1 MDRKQMPI
9 LISKDSSFI
18 DMLRSN
24 LKEHYDMNR
33 RKVEDK
39 IHVSDILWGSCLRK
53 AYYSRVIRDYEFTDD
68 DIDNFVRG
76 ESSEHVLVDLANI
89 GVGQH
94 ELFFED
100 DLIARP
106 DLLSFSASSDS
117 SDATKNQQPQPK
129 NLIVEFKDTKSFER
143 ITPDNPKFK
152 GYLRQLLYYLII
164 SGFDAGVLC
173 IRYASNRK
181 LQWIKRDEKGDYFF
195 SPLINNETG
204 ENKLPELETWTVI
217 LEKESVIRELLKD
230 EIRTRVSMLRYA
242 LDYKNPLGLPK
253 VAEEWK
259 CIRCPFLKTCNPLTI
274 ENQDSKK
281 DVLDDGKIIVLSS

>member
-1 MDRKQMPI
+1 MPI
-9 LISKDSSFI
+9 LISKYSTFI
-18 DMLRSN
+18 NILRSN
-24 LKEHYDMNR
+24 LKEHYNSHR
-33 RKVEDK
+33 RNIDDK

-53 AYYSRVIRDYEFTDD
+53 AYYARVIEDYEFTDD

-76 ESSEHVLVDLANI
+76 ESSEHVLVDLADI

-106 DLLSFSASSDS
+106 DLLSVSPSDS
-117 SDATKNQQPQPK
+117 NEQQQQQQQPK

-143 ITPDNPKFK
+143 LTPENPKFK

-217 LEKESVIRELLKD
+217 LEKDSDIREILKD
-230 EIRTRVSMLRYA
+230 EIRMRVSMLRAA
-242 LDYKNPLGLPK
+242 LDSKNPLDLPK

-259 CIRCPFLKTCNPLTI
+259 CIRCPFLKNCNPLTI
-274 ENQDSKK
+274 EKQDSKK

>member
-1 MDRKQMPI
+1 MPV
-9 LISKDSSFI
+9 LISKDSTFI
-18 DMLRSN
+18 NILRSN
-24 LKEHYDMNR
+24 LKEHYNSHR
-33 RKVEDK
+33 RDIDDK

-53 AYYSRVIRDYEFTDD
+53 AYYARVIKDYEFTDD

-76 ESSEHVLVDLANI
+76 ESSEHVLVDLADI

-106 DLLSFSASSDS
+106 DLLSVSPSDS
-117 SDATKNQQPQPK
+117 NEHQQQQQQPK

-143 ITPDNPKFK
+143 LTPENPKFK

-195 SPLINNETG
+195 SPLVNNETG

-217 LEKESVIRELLKD
+217 LEKDSDIRELLKN
-230 EIRTRVSMLRYA
+230 EIRVRVSILRAA
-242 LDYKNPLGLPK
+242 LNSKNPLELPK

-259 CIRCPFLKTCNPLTI
+259 CIRCPFLKNCNPLTI
-274 ENQDSKK
+274 EKQDSKK
-281 DVLDDGKIIVLSS
+281 DILDDGKIIVLSS

>member
-1 MDRKQMPI
+1 MPI
-9 LISKDSSFI
+9 LISKDSTFI
-18 DMLRSN
+18 NMLRSN
-24 LKEHYDMNR
+24 LKEHYNSHR
-33 RKVEDK
+33 RSIDDK

-53 AYYSRVIRDYEFTDD
+53 AYYARVIKDFEFTDD

-76 ESSEHVLVDLANI
+76 ESSEHVLVDLADI

-106 DLLSFSASSDS
+106 DLLSVSPSGSNG
-117 SDATKNQQPQPK
+117 KQKQQPK

-143 ITPDNPKFK
+143 LTPENPKFK

-195 SPLINNETG
+195 SPLVNNETG

-217 LEKESVIRELLKD
+217 LEKDSDIRELIKD
-230 EIRTRVSMLRYA
+230 EIRMRVSILRAA
-242 LDYKNPLGLPK
+242 LNSKNPLELPK

-259 CIRCPFLKTCNPLTI
+259 CIRCPFLKNCNPLTI
-274 ENQDSKK
+274 EKQDSKK
-281 DVLDDGKIIVLSS
+281 DILDDGRIIVLSS

>member
-1 MDRKQMPI
+1 MPI
-9 LISKDSSFI
+9 LISKDSAFI
-18 DMLRSN
+18 NILRSN
-24 LKEHYDMNR
+24 LKEHYNSHR
-33 RKVEDK
+33 RDIDDK

-53 AYYSRVIRDYEFTDD
+53 AYYARVIKDYEFTDD

-76 ESSEHVLVDLANI
+76 ESSEHVLVDLADI

-106 DLLSFSASSDS
+106 DLLSVSPSDS
-117 SDATKNQQPQPK
+117 NEQQQQQPK

-143 ITPDNPKFK
+143 LTPENPKFK

-195 SPLINNETG
+195 SPLVNNETG

-217 LEKESVIRELLKD
+217 LEKDSDIRELLKN
-230 EIRTRVSMLRYA
+230 EIRMRVSILRAA
-242 LDYKNPLGLPK
+242 LDSKNPLELPK

-259 CIRCPFLKTCNPLTI
+259 CIRCPFLKNCNPLTI
-274 ENQDSKK
+274 EKQDSKK
-281 DVLDDGKIIVLSS
+281 DILDDGKIIVLSS

>member
-1 MDRKQMPI
+1 MPI
-9 LISKDSSFI
+9 LIFKDSSFI
-18 DMLRSN
+18 NLLRSN
-24 LKEHYDMNR
+24 LKEHYNTHKR
-33 RKVEDK
+33 NIEDK
-39 IHVSDILWGSCLRK
+39 IHVSDVLWGSCLRK
-53 AYYSRVIRDYEFTDD
+53 AYYARVVKDYEFTDD

-106 DLLSFSASSDS
+106 DLLSFSSSDP
-117 SDATKNQQPQPK
+117 DGKRNQKQPE

-143 ITPDNPKFK
+143 LTPDNPRFK
-152 GYLRQLLYYLII
+152 GYLRQLLYYLVI

-217 LEKESVIRELLKD
+217 LEKDSSIRELLKD
-230 EIRTRVSMLRYA
+230 EIRERVSLLRSA
-242 LDYKNPLGLPK
+242 LKSENHLELPK

-274 ENQDSKK
+274 DKQDSKK
-281 DVLDDGKIIVLSS
+281 DILDEGKIVVLSS

>member
-1 MDRKQMPI
+1 MPI
-9 LISKDSSFI
+9 LISKDSTFI
-18 DMLRSN
+18 NILRSN
-24 LKEHYDMNR
+24 LKEHYNSHR
-33 RKVEDK
+33 RNMDDK

-53 AYYSRVIRDYEFTDD
+53 AYYARVIEDYEFTDD

-76 ESSEHVLVDLANI
+76 ESSEHVLVDLADI

-106 DLLSFSASSDS
+106 DLLSVSPSDS
-117 SDATKNQQPQPK
+117 NEQQQQQQQPK

-143 ITPDNPKFK
+143 LTPENPKFK

-195 SPLINNETG
+195 SPLVNNETG

-217 LEKESVIRELLKD
+217 LEKDSDIRELLKD
-230 EIRTRVSMLRYA
+230 EIRMRVSMLRAA
-242 LDYKNPLGLPK
+242 LNSKNPMELPK

-259 CIRCPFLKTCNPLTI
+259 CIRCPFLKNCNPLTI
-274 ENQDSKK
+274 EKQDSKK
-281 DVLDDGKIIVLSS
+281 DILDDGKIIVLSS

>member
-1 MDRKQMPI
+1 MPI
-9 LISKDSSFI
+9 LISKDSTFI
-18 DMLRSN
+18 NLLRSN
-24 LKEHYDMNR
+24 LKEHYNSHR
-33 RKVEDK
+33 RTIDDK

-53 AYYSRVIRDYEFTDD
+53 AYYARVIEDYEFTDD

-76 ESSEHVLVDLANI
+76 ESSEHVLVDLADI

-106 DLLSFSASSDS
+106 DLLSVSPSDS
-117 SDATKNQQPQPK
+117 NEQQQQQQQPK

-143 ITPDNPKFK
+143 LTPENPKFK

-195 SPLINNETG
+195 SPLVNNETG

-217 LEKESVIRELLKD
+217 LEKDSDIRELLKD
-230 EIRTRVSMLRYA
+230 EIRMRVSILRSA
-242 LDYKNPLGLPK
+242 LNSKNPMELPK

-259 CIRCPFLKTCNPLTI
+259 CIRCPFLKNCNPLTI
-274 ENQDSKK
+274 EKKDSKK
-281 DVLDDGKIIVLSS
+281 DILGDGKIIVLSS

>member
-1 MDRKQMPI
+1 MPI
-9 LISKDSSFI
+9 LISKDSTFI
-18 DMLRSN
+18 NLLRSN
-24 LKEHYDMNR
+24 LKEHYNSHR
-33 RKVEDK
+33 RNIDDK

-53 AYYSRVIRDYEFTDD
+53 AYYARVIEDYEFTDD

-76 ESSEHVLVDLANI
+76 ESSEHVLVDLADI

-106 DLLSFSASSDS
+106 DLLSVSPSDS
-117 SDATKNQQPQPK
+117 NEQQQQRQQPK

-143 ITPDNPKFK
+143 LTPENPKFK

-195 SPLINNETG
+195 SPLVNNETG

-217 LEKESVIRELLKD
+217 LEKDSDIRELLKD
-230 EIRTRVSMLRYA
+230 EIRMRVSILRAA
-242 LDYKNPLGLPK
+242 LNSKSPMELPK

-259 CIRCPFLKTCNPLTI
+259 CIRCPFLKNCNPLTI
-274 ENQDSKK
+274 EKKDSKK
-281 DVLDDGKIIVLSS
+281 DILDDGKIIVLSS

>member
-1 MDRKQMPI
+1 MPI
-9 LISKDSSFI
+9 LVSKDSTFI
-18 DMLRSN
+18 NMLRSN
-24 LKEHYDMNR
+24 LKEHYNSHR
-33 RKVEDK
+33 RNIDDK

-53 AYYSRVIRDYEFTDD
+53 AYYARVIEDYEFTDD

-76 ESSEHVLVDLANI
+76 ESSEHVLVDLADI

-106 DLLSFSASSDS
+106 DLLSVSPSDS
-117 SDATKNQQPQPK
+117 NEQQQQQQQPK

-143 ITPDNPKFK
+143 LTPENPKFK

-195 SPLINNETG
+195 SPLVNNETG

-217 LEKESVIRELLKD
+217 LEKDSDIRELLKD
-230 EIRTRVSMLRYA
+230 EIRMRVSMLRAA
-242 LDYKNPLGLPK
+242 LNSKNPSELPK

-259 CIRCPFLKTCNPLTI
+259 CIRCPFLKNCNPLTI
-274 ENQDSKK
+274 EKQDSKK
-281 DVLDDGKIIVLSS
+281 DILDDGKIIVLSS

>member
-1 MDRKQMPI
+1 MPI
-9 LISKDSSFI
+9 LISKDSTFI
-18 DMLRSN
+18 NLLRSN
-24 LKEHYDMNR
+24 LKEHYNSHR
-33 RKVEDK
+33 RNIDDK

-53 AYYSRVIRDYEFTDD
+53 AYYARVIEDYEFTDD

-76 ESSEHVLVDLANI
+76 ESSEHVLVDLADI

-94 ELFFED
+94 EIFFED

-106 DLLSFSASSDS
+106 DLLSVSPSDS
-117 SDATKNQQPQPK
+117 NEQQQQQQQPK

-143 ITPDNPKFK
+143 LTPENPKFK

-195 SPLINNETG
+195 SPLVNNETG

-217 LEKESVIRELLKD
+217 LEKGSDIREILKD
-230 EIRTRVSMLRYA
+230 EIRVRVSILRAA
-242 LDYKNPLGLPK
+242 LKSKNPLELPK

-259 CIRCPFLKTCNPLTI
+259 CIRCPFLKNCNPLTI
-274 ENQDSKK
+274 EKKDSKK
-281 DVLDDGKIIVLSS
+281 DILDDGKIIVLSS

>member
-1 MDRKQMPI
+1 MPI
-9 LISKDSSFI
+9 LISKDSTFI
-18 DMLRSN
+18 NLLRSN
-24 LKEHYDMNR
+24 LKEHYNSHR
-33 RKVEDK
+33 RNIDDK

-53 AYYSRVIRDYEFTDD
+53 AYYARVIEDYEFTDD

-76 ESSEHVLVDLANI
+76 ESSEHVLVDLADI

-106 DLLSFSASSDS
+106 DLLSVSPSDS
-117 SDATKNQQPQPK
+117 NEQQQQRQQPK

-143 ITPDNPKFK
+143 LTPENPKFK

-195 SPLINNETG
+195 SPLVNNETG

-217 LEKESVIRELLKD
+217 LEKDSDIRELLKD
-230 EIRTRVSMLRYA
+230 EIRMRVSILRSA
-242 LDYKNPLGLPK
+242 LNSKNPMELPK

-259 CIRCPFLKTCNPLTI
+259 CIRCPFLKNCNPLTI
-274 ENQDSKK
+274 EKKDSKK
-281 DVLDDGKIIVLSS
+281 DILDDGKIIVLSS

>member
-1 MDRKQMPI
+1 MPI
-9 LISKDSSFI
+9 LISKDSTFI
-18 DMLRSN
+18 NILRSN
-24 LKEHYDMNR
+24 LKEHYNSQR
-33 RKVEDK
+33 RNINDK

-53 AYYSRVIRDYEFTDD
+53 AYYARVIKDYEFTDD
-68 DIDNFVRG
+68 DVDNFVRG
-76 ESSEHVLVDLANI
+76 ESSEHVLVDLADI

-106 DLLSFSASSDS
+106 DLLSVSPSDS
-117 SDATKNQQPQPK
+117 NEQQQQQQQQK

-143 ITPDNPKFK
+143 LTPENPKFK

-195 SPLINNETG
+195 SPLVNNETG

-217 LEKESVIRELLKD
+217 LEKDSDIRELLKD
-230 EIRTRVSMLRYA
+230 EIRTRVSILRAA
-242 LDYKNPLGLPK
+242 LKSKNPLELPK

-259 CIRCPFLKTCNPLTI
+259 CIRCPFLKNCNPLTI
-274 ENQDSKK
+274 EKKDSKK
-281 DVLDDGKIIVLSS
+281 DILDDGKVIVLSS

>member
-1 MDRKQMPI
+1 MPI
-9 LISKDSSFI
+9 LISKDSTFI
-18 DMLRSN
+18 NILRSN
-24 LKEHYDMNR
+24 LKEHYNSHR
-33 RKVEDK
+33 RNIDDK

-53 AYYSRVIRDYEFTDD
+53 AYYARVIEDYEFTDD

-76 ESSEHVLVDLANI
+76 ESSEHVLVDLADI

-106 DLLSFSASSDS
+106 DLLSISPSDS
-117 SDATKNQQPQPK
+117 NAQQQQQQQPK

-143 ITPDNPKFK
+143 LTPENPKFK

-195 SPLINNETG
+195 SPLVNNETG

-217 LEKESVIRELLKD
+217 LEKDSDIRDLLKD
-230 EIRTRVSMLRYA
+230 EIRRRVSILRAA
-242 LDYKNPLGLPK
+242 LNSKNPLELPK

-259 CIRCPFLKTCNPLTI
+259 CIRCPFLKNCNPLTI
-274 ENQDSKK
+274 EKQDSKK
-281 DVLDDGKIIVLSS
+281 DILDDGKIIVLSS

>member
-1 MDRKQMPI
+1 MPI
-9 LISKDSSFI
+9 LISKDSTFI
-18 DMLRSN
+18 NLLRSN
-24 LKEHYDMNR
+24 LKEHYNSHR
-33 RKVEDK
+33 RNIDDK

-53 AYYSRVIRDYEFTDD
+53 AYYARVIEDYEFTDD

-76 ESSEHVLVDLANI
+76 ESSEHVLVDLADI

-106 DLLSFSASSDS
+106 DLLSVSPSDS
-117 SDATKNQQPQPK
+117 NEQQQQQQQPK

-143 ITPDNPKFK
+143 LTPENPKFK

-195 SPLINNETG
+195 SPLVNNETG

-217 LEKESVIRELLKD
+217 LEKDSDIRELLKD
-230 EIRTRVSMLRYA
+230 EIRMRVSILRSA
-242 LDYKNPLGLPK
+242 LNSKNPMELPK

-259 CIRCPFLKTCNPLTI
+259 CIRCPFLKNCNPLTI
-274 ENQDSKK
+274 EKKDSKK
-281 DVLDDGKIIVLSS
+281 DILDDGKIIVLSS

>member
-1 MDRKQMPI
+1 MPI
-9 LISKDSSFI
+9 LISKDSTFI
-18 DMLRSN
+18 NLLRSN
-24 LKEHYDMNR
+24 LKEHYNSHR
-33 RKVEDK
+33 RNIDDK

-53 AYYSRVIRDYEFTDD
+53 AYYARVIEDYEFTDD

-76 ESSEHVLVDLANI
+76 ESSEHVLVDLADI

-106 DLLSFSASSDS
+106 DLLSVSPSDS
-117 SDATKNQQPQPK
+117 NEQQQQQQQQPK

-143 ITPDNPKFK
+143 LTPENPKFK

-195 SPLINNETG
+195 SPLVNNETG

-217 LEKESVIRELLKD
+217 LEKDSDIRELLKD
-230 EIRTRVSMLRYA
+230 EIRMRVSILRAA
-242 LDYKNPLGLPK
+242 LNSKNPMELPK

-259 CIRCPFLKTCNPLTI
+259 CIRCPFLKNCNPLTI
-274 ENQDSKK
+274 EKKDSKK
-281 DVLDDGKIIVLSS
+281 DILDDGKIIVLSS

>member
-1 MDRKQMPI
+1 MPI
-9 LISKDSSFI
+9 LISKDSTFI
-18 DMLRSN
+18 NLLRSN
-24 LKEHYDMNR
+24 LKEHYNSHR
-33 RKVEDK
+33 RNIDDK

-53 AYYSRVIRDYEFTDD
+53 AYYARVIEDYEFTDD

-76 ESSEHVLVDLANI
+76 ESSEHVLVDLADI

-106 DLLSFSASSDS
+106 DLLSVSPSDS
-117 SDATKNQQPQPK
+117 NEQQQQQQQPK

-143 ITPDNPKFK
+143 LTPENPKFK

-195 SPLINNETG
+195 SPLVNNETG

-217 LEKESVIRELLKD
+217 LEKDSDIRELLKD
-230 EIRTRVSMLRYA
+230 EIRMRVSILRSA
-242 LDYKNPLGLPK
+242 LNSKSPMELPK

-259 CIRCPFLKTCNPLTI
+259 CIRCPFLKNCNPLTI
-274 ENQDSKK
+274 EKKDSKK
-281 DVLDDGKIIVLSS
+281 DILDDGKIIVLSS

>member
-1 MDRKQMPI
+1 MPI
-9 LISKDSSFI
+9 LISKDSTFI
-18 DMLRSN
+18 NMLRSN
-24 LKEHYDMNR
+24 LKEHYNSHR
-33 RKVEDK
+33 RSIDDK

-53 AYYSRVIRDYEFTDD
+53 AYYARVIKDFEFTDD

-76 ESSEHVLVDLANI
+76 ESSEHVLVDLADI

-106 DLLSFSASSDS
+106 DLLSVSPSGS
-117 SDATKNQQPQPK
+117 NGQQQQRPK

-143 ITPDNPKFK
+143 LTPDNPKFK

-195 SPLINNETG
+195 SPLVNNETG

-217 LEKESVIRELLKD
+217 LEKDSDIRELLKD
-230 EIRTRVSMLRYA
+230 EIRMRVSTLRAA
-242 LDYKNPLGLPK
+242 LNSKNPLELPK

-259 CIRCPFLKTCNPLTI
+259 CIRCPFLKNCNPLTI
-274 ENQDSKK
+274 EKQDSKK
-281 DVLDDGKIIVLSS
+281 DILDDGRIIVLSS

>member
-1 MDRKQMPI
+1 MPI
-9 LISKDSSFI
+9 LISKDSTFI
-18 DMLRSN
+18 NILRSN
-24 LKEHYDMNR
+24 LKEHYNSHR
-33 RKVEDK
+33 RNIDDK

-53 AYYSRVIRDYEFTDD
+53 AYYARVIKDYEFTDD

-76 ESSEHVLVDLANI
+76 ESSEHVLVDLADI

-106 DLLSFSASSDS
+106 DLLSVSPSDS
-117 SDATKNQQPQPK
+117 NEQQQQQQQQQQK

-143 ITPDNPKFK
+143 LTPENPKFK

-195 SPLINNETG
+195 SPLVNNETG

-217 LEKESVIRELLKD
+217 LEKDSDIRELLKD
-230 EIRTRVSMLRYA
+230 EIRMRVSILRAA
-242 LDYKNPLGLPK
+242 LNSKNPLELPK

-259 CIRCPFLKTCNPLTI
+259 CIRCPFLKNCNPLTI
-274 ENQDSKK
+274 EKKDSKK
-281 DVLDDGKIIVLSS
+281 DILDDGKIIVLSS

>member
-1 MDRKQMPI
+1 MPI
-9 LISKDSSFI
+9 LISKDSTFI
-18 DMLRSN
+18 NLLRSN
-24 LKEHYDMNR
+24 LKEHYNSHR
-33 RKVEDK
+33 RNIDDK

-53 AYYSRVIRDYEFTDD
+53 AYYARVIEDYEFTDD

-76 ESSEHVLVDLANI
+76 ESSEHVLVELADI

-106 DLLSFSASSDS
+106 DLLSVSPSGS
-117 SDATKNQQPQPK
+117 NERQQQQQK

-143 ITPDNPKFK
+143 LTPENPKFK

-195 SPLINNETG
+195 SPLVNNETG

-217 LEKESVIRELLKD
+217 LEKDSDIRELLKD
-230 EIRTRVSMLRYA
+230 EIRLRVSMLRAA
-242 LDYKNPLGLPK
+242 LNSKNPMELPK

-259 CIRCPFLKTCNPLTI
+259 CIRCPFLKNCNPMTI
-274 ENQDSKK
+274 EKKDSKK
-281 DVLDDGKIIVLSS
+281 DILDDGKIIVLSS

>member
-1 MDRKQMPI
+1 MPI

-18 DMLRSN
+18 NILRSN
-24 LKEHYDMNR
+24 LKEHYNSHR
-33 RKVEDK
+33 RNIDDK

-53 AYYSRVIRDYEFTDD
+53 AYYARVVEDYEFTDD

-76 ESSEHVLVDLANI
+76 ESSEHVLVDLADI

-106 DLLSFSASSDS
+106 DLLSVSPSDS
-117 SDATKNQQPQPK
+117 TEQQQPK

-143 ITPDNPKFK
+143 LTPENPKFK

-195 SPLINNETG
+195 SPLVNNVTG

-217 LEKESVIRELLKD
+217 LEKGSDIRDLLKD
-230 EIRTRVSMLRYA
+230 EIRKRVSILRAA
-242 LDYKNPLGLPK
+242 LDSKNPLELPK

-259 CIRCPFLKTCNPLTI
+259 CIRCPFLKNCNPLTI
-274 ENQDSKK
+274 EKQDSKK
-281 DVLDDGKIIVLSS
+281 DILDDGKIIVLSS

>member
-1 MDRKQMPI
+1 MPI
-9 LISKDSSFI
+9 LISKDSTFI
-18 DMLRSN
+18 NILRSN
-24 LKEHYDMNR
+24 LKEHYNSHR
-33 RKVEDK
+33 RNIDDK

-53 AYYSRVIRDYEFTDD
+53 AYYARVIEDYEFTDD

-76 ESSEHVLVDLANI
+76 ESSEHVLVDLADI

-106 DLLSFSASSDS
+106 DLLSISPSDS
-117 SDATKNQQPQPK
+117 NDQQQQQQQPK

-143 ITPDNPKFK
+143 LTPENPKFK

-195 SPLINNETG
+195 SPLVNSETG

-217 LEKESVIRELLKD
+217 LEKDSDIRELLKD
-230 EIRTRVSMLRYA
+230 EIRMRVSILRAA
-242 LDYKNPLGLPK
+242 LNSKSPMELPK

-259 CIRCPFLKTCNPLTI
+259 CIRCPFLKNCNPLTI
-274 ENQDSKK
+274 EKKDSKK
-281 DVLDDGKIIVLSS
+281 DILDDGKIIVLSS

>member
-1 MDRKQMPI
+1 MPI
-9 LISKDSSFI
+9 LISKDSTFI
-18 DMLRSN
+18 NILRSN
-24 LKEHYDMNR
+24 LKEHYNSHR
-33 RKVEDK
+33 RNIDDK

-53 AYYSRVIRDYEFTDD
+53 AYYARVIKDYEFTDD

-76 ESSEHVLVDLANI
+76 ESSEHVLVDLADI

-106 DLLSFSASSDS
+106 DLLSISPSDS
-117 SDATKNQQPQPK
+117 NERQQQK

-143 ITPDNPKFK
+143 LTPENPKFK

-195 SPLINNETG
+195 SPLVNNETG

-217 LEKESVIRELLKD
+217 LEKDSDIRELLKD
-230 EIRTRVSMLRYA
+230 EIRMRVSILRAA
-242 LDYKNPLGLPK
+242 LNSKNPLELPK

-259 CIRCPFLKTCNPLTI
+259 CIRCPFLKNCNPLTI
-274 ENQDSKK
+274 EKKDSKK
-281 DVLDDGKIIVLSS
+281 DILDDGKIIVLSS

>member
-1 MDRKQMPI
+1 MPI
-9 LISKDSSFI
+9 LISKDSTFI
-18 DMLRSN
+18 NLLRSN
-24 LKEHYDMNR
+24 LKEHYNSHR
-33 RKVEDK
+33 RNIDDK

-53 AYYSRVIRDYEFTDD
+53 AYYARVIEDYEFTDD

-76 ESSEHVLVDLANI
+76 ESSEHVLVDLADI
-89 GVGQH
+89 GIGQH

-106 DLLSFSASSDS
+106 DLLSVSPSDS
-117 SDATKNQQPQPK
+117 NEQQQQRQQPK

-143 ITPDNPKFK
+143 LTPENPKFK

-217 LEKESVIRELLKD
+217 LEKDSDVRELLKD
-230 EIRTRVSMLRYA
+230 EIRMRDSILRA
-242 LDYKNPLGLPK
+242 ELNSKTPVELPK

-259 CIRCPFLKTCNPLTI
+259 CIRCPFLKNCNPLTI
-274 ENQDSKK
+274 EKQDSKK
-281 DVLDDGKIIVLSS
+281 DILDDGKIIVLSS

>member
-1 MDRKQMPI
+1 MPI
-9 LISKDSSFI
+9 LISKDSTFI
-18 DMLRSN
+18 NILRSN
-24 LKEHYDMNR
+24 LKEHYNSHR
-33 RKVEDK
+33 RNIDDK

-53 AYYSRVIRDYEFTDD
+53 AYYARVIKDYEFTDD

-76 ESSEHVLVDLANI
+76 ESSEHVLVDLADI

-94 ELFFED
+94 EIFFED

-106 DLLSFSASSDS
+106 DLLSVSPSDS
-117 SDATKNQQPQPK
+117 NEQQQQQQQQK

-143 ITPDNPKFK
+143 LTPENPKFK

-195 SPLINNETG
+195 SPLVNNETG

-217 LEKESVIRELLKD
+217 LEKDSDIRELLKD
-230 EIRTRVSMLRYA
+230 EIRMRVSILRAA
-242 LDYKNPLGLPK
+242 LNSKNPLELPK

-259 CIRCPFLKTCNPLTI
+259 CIRCPFLKNCNPLTI
-274 ENQDSKK
+274 EKQDSKK
-281 DVLDDGKIIVLSS
+281 DILDDGKIIVLSS

>member
-1 MDRKQMPI
+1 MPI
-9 LISKDSSFI
+9 LISKDSTFI
-18 DMLRSN
+18 NILRSN
-24 LKEHYDMNR
+24 LKEHYNSHR
-33 RKVEDK
+33 RNIDDK

-53 AYYSRVIRDYEFTDD
+53 AYYARVIKDYEFTDD

-76 ESSEHVLVDLANI
+76 ESSEHVLVDLADI

-106 DLLSFSASSDS
+106 DLLSVSPSDS
-117 SDATKNQQPQPK
+117 NEQQQQQQQPK

-143 ITPDNPKFK
+143 LTPENPKFK

-195 SPLINNETG
+195 SPLVNNETG
-204 ENKLPELETWTVI
+204 ENKLPEIETWTVI
-217 LEKESVIRELLKD
+217 LEKDSDIHELLKD
-230 EIRTRVSMLRYA
+230 EIRMRISILRAALNSKNLLELQKVS
-242 LDYKNPLGLPK
+242 
-253 VAEEWK
+253 EE
-259 CIRCPFLKTCNPLTI
+259 
-274 ENQDSKK
+274 
-281 DVLDDGKIIVLSS
+281 

>member
-1 MDRKQMPI
+1 MPI
-9 LISKDSSFI
+9 LISKDSTFI
-18 DMLRSN
+18 NMLRSN
-24 LKEHYDMNR
+24 LKEHYNSHR
-33 RKVEDK
+33 RSIDDK

-53 AYYSRVIRDYEFTDD
+53 AYYARVIKDYEFTDD

-76 ESSEHVLVDLANI
+76 ESSEHVLVDLADI

-106 DLLSFSASSDS
+106 DLLSISPSDS
-117 SDATKNQQPQPK
+117 NGQQKQQPK

-143 ITPDNPKFK
+143 LTPENPKFK

-217 LEKESVIRELLKD
+217 LEKDSEIRELLKD
-230 EIRTRVSMLRYA
+230 EIRLRVSILRAA
-242 LDYKNPLGLPK
+242 LGSKNPLELPK

-259 CIRCPFLKTCNPLTI
+259 CIRCPFLKNCNPITI
-274 ENQDSKK
+274 EKQDSKK
-281 DVLDDGKIIVLSS
+281 DILDDGKIIVLSS

>member
-1 MDRKQMPI
+1 MPI
-9 LISKDSSFI
+9 LISKDSTFI
-18 DMLRSN
+18 NLLRSN
-24 LKEHYDMNR
+24 LKEHYNSHR
-33 RKVEDK
+33 RNIDDK

-53 AYYSRVIRDYEFTDD
+53 AYYARVIEDYEFTDD

-76 ESSEHVLVDLANI
+76 ESSEHVLVDLADI

-106 DLLSFSASSDS
+106 DLLSVSPSDS
-117 SDATKNQQPQPK
+117 NEQQQQQQQPK

-143 ITPDNPKFK
+143 LTPENPKFK

-195 SPLINNETG
+195 SPLVNNETG

-217 LEKESVIRELLKD
+217 LEKDSDIRELLKD
-230 EIRTRVSMLRYA
+230 EIRMRVSILRSA
-242 LDYKNPLGLPK
+242 LNSKNPMELPK

-259 CIRCPFLKTCNPLTI
+259 CIRCPFLKNCNPMTI
-274 ENQDSKK
+274 EKKDSKK
-281 DVLDDGKIIVLSS
+281 DILDDGKIIVLSS

>member
-1 MDRKQMPI
+1 MPI
-9 LISKDSSFI
+9 LISKDSTFI
-18 DMLRSN
+18 NLLRSN
-24 LKEHYDMNR
+24 LKEHYNSHR
-33 RKVEDK
+33 RNIDDK

-53 AYYSRVIRDYEFTDD
+53 AYYARVIEDYEFTDD

-76 ESSEHVLVDLANI
+76 ESSEHVLVDLADI

-106 DLLSFSASSDS
+106 DLLSVSPSGS
-117 SDATKNQQPQPK
+117 NEQQQQQQQPK

-143 ITPDNPKFK
+143 LTPENPKFK

-195 SPLINNETG
+195 SPLVNNETG

-217 LEKESVIRELLKD
+217 LEKDSDIRELLKD
-230 EIRTRVSMLRYA
+230 EIRMRVSILRAA
-242 LDYKNPLGLPK
+242 LNSKSPMELPK

-259 CIRCPFLKTCNPLTI
+259 CIRCPFLKNCNPLTI
-274 ENQDSKK
+274 EKKDSKK
-281 DVLDDGKIIVLSS
+281 DILDDGKIIVLSS

>member
-1 MDRKQMPI
+1 
-9 LISKDSSFI
+9 
-18 DMLRSN
+18 
-24 LKEHYDMNR
+24 LKEHYNSHR
-33 RKVEDK
+33 RNIDDK

-53 AYYSRVIRDYEFTDD
+53 AYYARVIEDYEFTDD

-76 ESSEHVLVDLANI
+76 ESSEHVLVDLADI

-106 DLLSFSASSDS
+106 DLLSVSPSDS
-117 SDATKNQQPQPK
+117 KEQQQQQQQPK

-143 ITPDNPKFK
+143 LTPENPKFK

-195 SPLINNETG
+195 SPLVNNETG

-217 LEKESVIRELLKD
+217 LEKDSDIRELLKD
-230 EIRTRVSMLRYA
+230 EIRLRVSMLRAA
-242 LDYKNPLGLPK
+242 LNSKNPMELPK

-259 CIRCPFLKTCNPLTI
+259 CIRCPFLKNCNPLTI
-274 ENQDSKK
+274 EKKDSKK
-281 DVLDDGKIIVLSS
+281 DILDDGKIIVLSS

>member
-1 MDRKQMPI
+1 MPI
-9 LISKDSSFI
+9 LIFKDSSFI
-18 DMLRSN
+18 NLLRSN
-24 LKEHYDMNR
+24 LKEHYNTHKR
-33 RKVEDK
+33 NIEDK
-39 IHVSDILWGSCLRK
+39 IHVSDVLWGSCLRK
-53 AYYSRVIRDYEFTDD
+53 AYYARVVKDYEFTDD

-106 DLLSFSASSDS
+106 DLLSFSSSDP
-117 SDATKNQQPQPK
+117 DGKRNQKQPE

-143 ITPDNPKFK
+143 LTPDNPRFK
-152 GYLRQLLYYLII
+152 GYLRQLLYYLVI

-195 SPLINNETG
+195 SPIINNETG

-217 LEKESVIRELLKD
+217 LEKDSSIRELLKD
-230 EIRTRVSMLRYA
+230 EIRERVSLLRAA
-242 LDYKNPLGLPK
+242 LKSENHLELPK

-274 ENQDSKK
+274 DKQDSKK
-281 DVLDDGKIIVLSS
+281 DILDEGKIVVLSS

>member
-1 MDRKQMPI
+1 MPI
-9 LISKDSSFI
+9 LISKDSTFI
-18 DMLRSN
+18 NILRSN
-24 LKEHYDMNR
+24 LKEHYNSHR
-33 RKVEDK
+33 RNIDDK

-53 AYYSRVIRDYEFTDD
+53 AYYARVIEDYEFTDD

-76 ESSEHVLVDLANI
+76 ESSEHVLVDLADI

-106 DLLSFSASSDS
+106 DLLSVSPSDS
-117 SDATKNQQPQPK
+117 NEQQQQQQQPK

-143 ITPDNPKFK
+143 LTPENPKFK
-152 GYLRQLLYYLII
+152 GYLRQLLYYLVI

-195 SPLINNETG
+195 SPLVNNETG

-217 LEKESVIRELLKD
+217 LEKDSDIRELLKD
-230 EIRTRVSMLRYA
+230 EIRMRVSILRAA
-242 LDYKNPLGLPK
+242 LNSKNPLELPK

-259 CIRCPFLKTCNPLTI
+259 CIRCPFLKNCNPLTI
-274 ENQDSKK
+274 EKKDSKK
-281 DVLDDGKIIVLSS
+281 DILDDGKIIVLSS

>member
-1 MDRKQMPI
+1 MPI
-9 LISKDSSFI
+9 LISKDSTFI
-18 DMLRSN
+18 NILRSN
-24 LKEHYDMNR
+24 LKEHYNSHR
-33 RKVEDK
+33 RNIDDK

-53 AYYSRVIRDYEFTDD
+53 AYYARVIKDYEFTDD

-76 ESSEHVLVDLANI
+76 ESSEHVLVDLADI

-106 DLLSFSASSDS
+106 DLLSVSPSDS
-117 SDATKNQQPQPK
+117 NEQQQQQQQPK

-143 ITPDNPKFK
+143 LTPENPKFK

-195 SPLINNETG
+195 SPLVNNETG

-217 LEKESVIRELLKD
+217 LEKDSEIRELLKD
-230 EIRTRVSMLRYA
+230 EIRMRVSLLRAA
-242 LDYKNPLGLPK
+242 LNSKNPLELPK

-259 CIRCPFLKTCNPLTI
+259 CIRCPFLKNCNPLTI
-274 ENQDSKK
+274 EKKDSKK
-281 DVLDDGKIIVLSS
+281 DILDEGKIIVLSS

>member
-1 MDRKQMPI
+1 MPI
-9 LISKDSSFI
+9 LVSKDSAFI
-18 DMLRSN
+18 NILRSN
-24 LKEHYDMNR
+24 LKEHYNSHR
-33 RKVEDK
+33 RDIDDK

-53 AYYSRVIRDYEFTDD
+53 AYYARVIKDYEFTDD

-76 ESSEHVLVDLANI
+76 ESSEHVLVDLADI

-106 DLLSFSASSDS
+106 DLLSVSPSDS
-117 SDATKNQQPQPK
+117 NEHQQQQQQPK

-143 ITPDNPKFK
+143 LTPENPKFK

-195 SPLINNETG
+195 SPLVNNETG

-217 LEKESVIRELLKD
+217 LEKDSDIRELLKN
-230 EIRTRVSMLRYA
+230 EIRVRVSILRAA
-242 LDYKNPLGLPK
+242 LNSKNPLELPK

-259 CIRCPFLKTCNPLTI
+259 CIRCPFLKNCNPLTI
-274 ENQDSKK
+274 EKQDSKK
-281 DVLDDGKIIVLSS
+281 DILDDGKIIVLSS

>member
-1 MDRKQMPI
+1 MPI
-9 LISKDSSFI
+9 LVSKDSTFI
-18 DMLRSN
+18 NMLRSN
-24 LKEHYDMNR
+24 LKEHYNSHR
-33 RKVEDK
+33 RNLDDK

-53 AYYSRVIRDYEFTDD
+53 AYYARMIEDYEFTDD

-76 ESSEHVLVDLANI
+76 ESSEHVLVDLADI

-106 DLLSFSASSDS
+106 DLLSVSPSDS
-117 SDATKNQQPQPK
+117 NEQQQQQQQQPK

-143 ITPDNPKFK
+143 LTPENPKFK

-195 SPLINNETG
+195 SPLVNNETG

-217 LEKESVIRELLKD
+217 LEKDSDIRELLKD
-230 EIRTRVSMLRYA
+230 EIRMRVSMLRAA
-242 LDYKNPLGLPK
+242 LNSKNPLELPK

-259 CIRCPFLKTCNPLTI
+259 CIRCPFLKNCNPLTI
-274 ENQDSKK
+274 EKQDSKK
-281 DVLDDGKIIVLSS
+281 DILDDGKIIVLSS

>member
-1 MDRKQMPI
+1 MPI
-9 LISKDSSFI
+9 LISKDSTFI
-18 DMLRSN
+18 NLLRSN
-24 LKEHYDMNR
+24 LKEHYNSHR
-33 RKVEDK
+33 RNIDDK

-53 AYYSRVIRDYEFTDD
+53 AYYARVIEDYEFTDD

-76 ESSEHVLVDLANI
+76 ESSEHVLVDLADI

-106 DLLSFSASSDS
+106 DLLSVSPSDS
-117 SDATKNQQPQPK
+117 NEQQQQQQQPK

-143 ITPDNPKFK
+143 LTPENPKFK

-195 SPLINNETG
+195 SPLVNNETG

-217 LEKESVIRELLKD
+217 LEKDSDIRELLKD
-230 EIRTRVSMLRYA
+230 EIRMRVSILRAA
-242 LDYKNPLGLPK
+242 LNSKSPMELPK

-259 CIRCPFLKTCNPLTI
+259 CIRCPFLKNCNPLTI
-274 ENQDSKK
+274 EKK
-281 DVLDDGKIIVLSS
+281 DAKKDILDDGKIIVLSS

>member
-1 MDRKQMPI
+1 
-9 LISKDSSFI
+9 
-18 DMLRSN
+18 MLRSN
-24 LKEHYDMNR
+24 LKEHYNSHR
-33 RKVEDK
+33 RSIDDK

-53 AYYSRVIRDYEFTDD
+53 AYYARVIEDYEFTDD

-76 ESSEHVLVDLANI
+76 ESSEHVLVDLADI

-94 ELFFED
+94 ELYFED

-106 DLLSFSASSDS
+106 DLLSVSPSDS
-117 SDATKNQQPQPK
+117 TEQQQTK
-129 NLIVEFKDTKSFER
+129 NLIVEFKDTKSFDR
-143 ITPDNPKFK
+143 LTPENPKFK

-195 SPLINNETG
+195 SPLVNNETG

-217 LEKESVIRELLKD
+217 LEKESDIRELLKD
-230 EIRTRVSMLRYA
+230 EIRTRVSILRAA
-242 LDYKNPLGLPK
+242 LKSKNPLELPK

-259 CIRCPFLKTCNPLTI
+259 CIRCPFLKNCNPLTI
-274 ENQDSKK
+274 EKQDSKK
-281 DVLDDGKIIVLSS
+281 DILDDGKIIVLSS